1 MRVPCYLRT
10 QHFSFLFPPSMSLF
24 FLMNLRW
31 IKYFSCYF
39 RNFIMLQSHFLL
51 RQLSHISSLLTSTCR
66 YNLLKYNY
74 NCLGFVISK
83 IRCLMFL
90 MFHALLLLQSGSF
103 DLVGTIVYEIDQ
115 HPYQSIFYNGTIEV
129 VEAGGFLSIE
139 SVFLFTLGIA
149 LVGLLF
155 SWIYGQIQNLSKV
168 SNSVPSVDG

>member
-90 MFHALLLLQSGSF
+90 MFHALLLLQSGSISATCSSSS
-103 DLVGTIVYEIDQ
+103 LKM
-115 HPYQSIFYNGTIEV
+115 
-129 VEAGGFLSIE
+129 
-139 SVFLFTLGIA
+139 
-149 LVGLLF
+149 LF
-155 SWIYGQIQNLSKV
+155 SFFWFAIFAGDAISKACTKRRR
-168 SNSVPSVDG
+168 N